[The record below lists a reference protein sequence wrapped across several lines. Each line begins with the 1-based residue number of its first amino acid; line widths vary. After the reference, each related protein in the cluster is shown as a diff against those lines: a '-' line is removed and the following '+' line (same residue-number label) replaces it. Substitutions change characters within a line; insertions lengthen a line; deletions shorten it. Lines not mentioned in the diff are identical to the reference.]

1 MAASENLSG
10 IAILIFRRYFGSSSL
25 LAFYKI
31 GVLKIFAKFLG
42 KHICQNLFLIKLLTF
57 SLKFYWISVKLDIQT
72 FNSKQLFFT
81 QSMLLAHYI
90 CIQTSIQTSST
101 S

>member
-42 KHICQNLFLIKLLTF
+42 
-57 SLKFYWISVKLDIQT
+57 YARIS
-72 FNSKQLFFT
+72 F
-81 QSMLLAHYI
+81 
-90 CIQTSIQTSST
+90 
-101 S
+101 